1 MLITVQIEDIA
12 VSVAC
17 ENEENM
23 DKIIAKTLDLWKKVR
38 SESEEELFMLAFS
51 DFATG
56 LDSITEAC
64 SFL

>member
-12 VSVAC
+12 VSVAS

-38 SESEEELFMLAFS
+38 SENCEEEFDNS
-51 DFATG
+51 NN
-56 LDSITEAC
+56 IN
-64 SFL
+64 